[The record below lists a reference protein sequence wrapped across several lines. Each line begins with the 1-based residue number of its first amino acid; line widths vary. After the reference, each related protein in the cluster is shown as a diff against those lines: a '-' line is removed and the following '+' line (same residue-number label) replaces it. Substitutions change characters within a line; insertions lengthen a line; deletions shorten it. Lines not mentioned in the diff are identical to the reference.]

1 MGGMAPHPSRQIA
14 IIAGEP
20 SGDSLGA
27 GLIRAIH
34 AVRPEIEF
42 IGVGGPQ
49 MSQAGCR
56 LLYPM
61 DRIGVMGVDGLV
73 GKVVDILCIRR
84 ALYKRFVRQRP
95 TVFIGIDVPDFNLTL
110 ERQLKRQ
117 RIPCVHYVS
126 PTVWAWRGYRIRKI
140 RRAVDHM
147 MTLFP
152 FEAKYYQTKDIPVS
166 YVGHPIADEIV
177 EPDRLRARKK
187 LGIDANR
194 LVIGLLPGS
203 RRAEVE
209 KLGPLFV
216 ASAERLLGQRPAI
229 EFLLPFANHATR
241 DTFDAVTGNLSHLP
255 LRRMEGQSRLAME
268 AADIVVLASGTAA
281 LEAALLQRPQVVV
294 YRLGRFSYWLMR
306 RLRHVDH
313 YAMPNHLMEQP
324 IVPELIQENA
334 TVENIVNQVNQYLTD
349 PGTVQEQAQ
358 CCAVMARQLRCDA
371 NVRARDVVLNIM
383 DRHVRR

>member
-1 MGGMAPHPSRQIA
+1 MAPHPSRQIA
-14 IIAGEP
+14 IITGEP

-61 DRIGVMGVDGLV
+61 DRIGVIGVDGLV
-73 GKVVDILCIRR
+73 GKVVDILRIRR
-84 ALYKRFVRQRP
+84 ALYKRFVMQRP

-349 PGTVQEQAQ
+349 PGMVQELAQ

>member
-1 MGGMAPHPSRQIA
+1 MAPHPSRQIA

-49 MSQAGCR
+49 MGQAGCR

-61 DRIGVMGVDGLV
+61 DRIGVIGVDGLV
-73 GKVVDILCIRR
+73 GKVVDILRIRR
-84 ALYKRFVRQRP
+84 ALYKRFVMQRP

-294 YRLGRFSYWLMR
+294 YKLGRFSYWLMR

-334 TVENIVNQVNQYLTD
+334 TVENIVSQVNQYLTD
-349 PGTVQEQAQ
+349 PGTVQELAQ
-358 CCAVMARQLRCDA
+358 CCAVVARQLRCDA